1 MILRLFLIFSLSL
14 SLGACGTKNNLL
26 TPDGKETP
34 KSQKDPSRPPHPI
47 GQ

>member
-1 MILRLFLIFSLSL
+1 MILRLCLALALTL
-14 SLGACGTKNNLL
+14 SLGACGTKSNLL

-34 KSQKDPSRPPHPI
+34 KGQTDPSRPPHPI